1 MHTILHITLH
11 TLLNNYSEILIE
23 EKHQQ
28 QETMRRENRRV
39 QAMSWGTLFIIMIL
53 HISV

>member
-1 MHTILHITLH
+1 MLLY
-11 TLLNNYSEILIE
+11 LLNIVRYSEILLE

-39 QAMSWGTLFIIMIL
+39 QAMSWGT
-53 HISV
+53 